1 MDNNKNHENPAIKA
15 WKELRIIYQAFSN
28 RMKLYDDMVEKQG
41 IDINFYQVYTEI
53 QNIKQQLD
61 KIQNELILNNNTN
74 YPYQKYT

>member
-15 WKELRIIYQAFSN
+15 WKELRITYQAFSD

-41 IDINFYQVYTEI
+41 ININAYQVYTEI

-74 YPYQKYT
+74 YQYQKYM

>member
-1 MDNNKNHENPAIKA
+1 MDNNKVHENPAIKA
-15 WKELRIIYQAFSN
+15 WEGLHIIYQTFSD

-41 IDINFYQVYTEI
+41 TNINSYQVYTEI

-74 YPYQKYT
+74 

>member
-1 MDNNKNHENPAIKA
+1 
-15 WKELRIIYQAFSN
+15 
-28 RMKLYDDMVEKQG
+28 MKLYDDMVEKQG

>member
-15 WKELRIIYQAFSN
+15 WKELRIIYQAFSD

-41 IDINFYQVYTEI
+41 TNINIYQVYTEI

-61 KIQNELILNNNTN
+61 KIQNELILNNTT
-74 YPYQKYT
+74 KKS